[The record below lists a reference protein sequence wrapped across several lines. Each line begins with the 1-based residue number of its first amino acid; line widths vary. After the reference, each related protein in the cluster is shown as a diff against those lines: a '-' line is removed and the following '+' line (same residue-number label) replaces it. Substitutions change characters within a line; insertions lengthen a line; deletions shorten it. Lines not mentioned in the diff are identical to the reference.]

1 MSAQELQKLV
11 EKIVSRV
18 MQQIESDAD
27 LLRLIASQRA
37 GKTSAS
43 GKTPAAHSELPSP
56 SIKKLY
62 TERDILEWAKSGGKA
77 LVVPKTTIF
86 TPSALDA
93 AKHKGI
99 DIINE

>member
-1 MSAQELQKLV
+1 
-11 EKIVSRV
+11 
-18 MQQIESDAD
+18 MQRIESDAE
-27 LLRLIASQRA
+27 LLRLIGNQRA

-43 GKTPAAHSELPSP
+43 GKTPTAHSELHAPSL
-56 SIKKLY
+56 KKLY
-62 TERDILEWAKSGGKA
+62 TERDIIEWAKSGGKA